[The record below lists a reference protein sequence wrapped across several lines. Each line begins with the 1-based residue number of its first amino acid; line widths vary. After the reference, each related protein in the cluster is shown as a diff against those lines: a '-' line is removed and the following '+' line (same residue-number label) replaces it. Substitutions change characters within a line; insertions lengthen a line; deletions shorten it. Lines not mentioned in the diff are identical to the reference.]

1 MSHIPRVYL
10 PGRLGPGAVTIEG
23 EPGRHLATVLRVRPG
38 DPLLLF
44 PGDGREWSA
53 TVSGATKL
61 GVVVEVGQ
69 LTRQEA
75 PPAVVIETWCAL
87 VRANRFEWA
96 LEKCVEAGA
105 DIIRPIVTEFTQRG
119 DTPSEAKLSR
129 WRRIIVEASE
139 QSGRLFVPV
148 LESSAPLARARETHR
163 GATLFGDREGKPL
176 RDLAP
181 LLPDY
186 GHVALIVGPEGGL
199 SGEESATLSRTGAL
213 AASFGP
219 HILRTETAAVVGT
232 ALIRSL
238 TPGVVS
244 SN

>member
-1 MSHIPRVYL
+1 MSHVPRVYL
-10 PGRLGPGAVTIEG
+10 PGRLAHGAVTIDG
-23 EPGRHLATVLRVRPG
+23 EAGRHLATVLRVRPG
-38 DPLLLF
+38 DPVLLF

-53 TVSGATKL
+53 TVAGVTKA
-61 GVVVEVGQ
+61 GVVAEVGE

-75 PPAVVIETWCAL
+75 PPAVVLETWCAL

-96 LEKCVEAGA
+96 LEKCAEAGA

-119 DTPSEAKLSR
+119 DTPSEAKLAR
-129 WRRIIVEASE
+129 WRRIVVEAAE

-148 LESSAPLARARETHR
+148 IEAPAPLAHLLETYR
-163 GATLFGDREGKPL
+163 GALVFGAMGGRHA

-181 LLPDY
+181 LLPDH
-186 GHVALIVGPEGGL
+186 GHIGVVIGPEGGL
-199 SGEESATLSRTGAL
+199 AEAETATLARHGGIST
-213 AASFGP
+213 SFGP

-238 TPGVVS
+238 TPGMVS
-244 SN
+244 SA